1 MGIITPIPQK
11 SCENEVRWYMSFLTS
26 EPGSRAFSEQQQLGL
41 DEVREVYCVE
51 LSPPS
56 PLLLL
61 NYYTRLGALGI
72 TKLRKAWSFL
82 SRSRGSMRGEKM
94 YVQVSQRW
102 ARCDDC
108 LDRGRRDYSHPGT
121 QRLCTWGMDERSAG
135 RHWREGQFLERKAWP
150 RPQRKNYAQGVL
162 NGCDAGT
169 WRQLRETGKRLV
181 AALLYRSH
189 TPSNGV
195 QTVFGIK

>member
-1 MGIITPIPQK
+1 M
-11 SCENEVRWYMSFLTS
+11 RW
-26 EPGSRAFSEQQQLGL
+26 GRCA
-41 DEVREVYCVE
+41 VE

-61 NYYTRLGALGI
+61 NYYTILGALGI

-94 YVQVSQRW
+94 YIQVSQRW

-108 LDRGRRDYSHPGT
+108 LDRGRRDYFHPGI

-150 RPQRKNYAQGVL
+150 RPQRRR
-162 NGCDAGT
+162 T
-169 WRQLRETGKRLV
+169 MLRECWMVVMLAHGDSSDRLV
-181 AALLYRSH
+181 RGWLQPFCTGLTHQAMESRLCL
-189 TPSNGV
+189 V
-195 QTVFGIK
+195 